1 MKSRID
7 WLNNQIDRLR
17 ADESISS
24 PAAYPESG
32 LSAEDASMLQMAA
45 HLNSLRPGASD
56 LDPTFVAD
64 LRARMLAKFQVP
76 GSRFQ
81 VGEP

>member
-17 ADESISS
+17 ADERLSS
-24 PAAYPESG
+24 PDAYPVSG
-32 LSAEDASMLQMAA
+32 LSAEDAAMLQMAA

-56 LDPTFVAD
+56 PDPRFVAD
-64 LRARMLAKFQVP
+64 LRARMRVALAAKP
-76 GSRFQ
+76 
-81 VGEP
+81 